1 MPRHIACLTF
11 DFDTWSAF
19 AVRGMTTPTPI
30 SRGEFGLVG
39 ARRVLALMK
48 KYQIRTTWFVPGIVI
63 DTYPQAC
70 EEIVAAG
77 HEVAHHGYSHEL
89 PAAMDPEREEREM
102 VRASASIKRLTG
114 RNPRGYRSA
123 AWDLSDVTLDLLLK
137 HGFDYESSMMGHDH
151 HPYFVRRGD
160 VVSATEPMVF
170 GAETRLVELPISW
183 SLDDHPHFEFLRTK
197 TFLMPGLQPAE
208 GVLQNFTDD
217 FLFMTREEQEWG
229 ALTYT
234 FHPYVIGRGHRM
246 LLLERLILKLQEMGA
261 AFLAMEDLADEWLAR
276 QEGKAEAAQ

>member
-48 KYQIRTTWFVPGIVI
+48 KYDIRTTWFVPGIVI

-77 HEVAHHGYSHEL
+77 HEIAHHGYSHEL

-246 LLLERLILKLQEMGA
+246 LLLERLIQKLQEMGA

-276 QEGKAEAAQ
+276 QESKAQAAQ